1 MTVIAFTVPADLG
14 ELFMNPWQRWRDKDF
29 RGSGSSLALILIIIA
44 CTVPL
49 WIEPYVELELTLA
62 FGYCVACLG
71 LNLLTGYT
79 GQVSLGQSFFFA
91 TGAYF
96 TAWLVVTEHVQYLV
110 ALPIAVVLTFVVGLV
125 LAIPVVRLRGFNLGL
140 VTLGLGLA
148 STPLA
153 QRLTGLT
160 GGNIGLEMPTLTAV
174 INPAWSFGGFLY
186 YAALILLVAAVVL
199 MLLLVRGQVGRSM
212 TAVRDHEDAA
222 AAVGVWPS
230 WVKARSF
237 ALSAGLAGA
246 GGWVYALAVGYVVPT
261 SFPFLL
267 SVYLLAG
274 IVVGGAGSIL
284 GSIIGGMI
292 VEFVPPLTSSI
303 NQGASGLVLGAVLV
317 LAVVF
322 VRQGI
327 VGTAKAG
334 LDRLV
339 GFDAGRPSRGAGE
352 FTEDKSAKTLEVP

>member
-1 MTVIAFTVPADLG
+1 MIFVSS
-14 ELFMNPWQRWRDKDF
+14 WRRWRDTGF
-29 RGSGSSLALILIIIA
+29 RGAGSWLAVILIIAA
-44 CTVPL
+44 CTAPL

-62 FGYCVACLG
+62 FGYSVACLG

-91 TGAYF
+91 AGAYF

-125 LAIPVVRLRGFNLGL
+125 LSVPVVRLRGFNLGL

-153 QRLTGLT
+153 QKLTGLT
-160 GGNIGLEMPTLTAV
+160 GGNMGLQLPSLQPI
-174 INPAWSFGGFLY
+174 INPAWSLGDFLY
-186 YAALILLVAAVVL
+186 YVALILLLLAVAL
-199 MLLLVRGQVGRSM
+199 MLLLVRGQVGRSL

-222 AAVGVWPS
+222 AAMGIWPS

-237 ALSAGLAGA
+237 AISAGLAGA
-246 GGWVYALAVGYVVPT
+246 GGWVYALVVGYVVPT
-261 SFPFLL
+261 SFPFIL

-292 VEFVPPLTSSI
+292 VQFVPPLASSV
-303 NQGASGLVLGAVLV
+303 NEGAAGLVLGVVLV
-317 LAVVF
+317 VTVMF
-322 VRQGI
+322 VPRGI
-327 VGTAKAG
+327 VGSITSI
-334 LDRLV
+334 
-339 GFDAGRPSRGAGE
+339 AGRLSRQRDSPQATPGDVFAE
-352 FTEDKSAKTLEVP
+352 NEPAKTLEVP